1 MVFLCFEEE
10 EEEEKEG
17 AFILEGTGAM
27 LPRGERDVAQR

>member
-1 MVFLCFEEE
+1 MCFLCFEEE
-10 EEEEKEG
+10 DEEG